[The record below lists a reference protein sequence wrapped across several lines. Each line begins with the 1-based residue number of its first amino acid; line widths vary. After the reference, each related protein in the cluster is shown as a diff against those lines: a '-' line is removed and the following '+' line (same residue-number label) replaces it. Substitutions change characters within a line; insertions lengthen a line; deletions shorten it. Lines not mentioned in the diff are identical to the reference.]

1 MFTNWLM
8 QGMVLIAKRPL
19 FWLLYCALLYPLL
32 AIGGFS
38 QIIGIVL
45 SVVCL
50 FVGVSI
56 AAACDDTSMVS
67 DKPIHVTAAIRQ
79 SLPLAIIA
87 GLALMLLWFAFKII
101 SDLLGGQIGNI
112 LQFFWQPN
120 FLNELTASHSW
131 LRISGKLYAIA
142 MVTLMFVILML
153 TTFGSWFS
161 FPLMIFKN
169 YRWSTAKQ
177 LGREAS
183 KKHSKTMSN
192 LMFFL
197 GFATVLALGLMPIL
211 TPEVYMV
218 TSIVMYISYRQVFM
232 ATQR

>member
-8 QGMVLIAKRPL
+8 QGMSLIAKNPL
-19 FWLLYCALLYPLL
+19 FWIIYCALLYPLL
-32 AIGGFS
+32 AVGSFS

-50 FVGVSI
+50 LVGVGV
-56 AAACDDTSMVS
+56 AAACDDSPEIS
-67 DKPIHVTAAIRQ
+67 DKPIRLSVAIRQ
-79 SLPLAIIA
+79 CLPLAIIA
-87 GLALMLLWFAFKII
+87 GFALMLLWFAFKVI

-120 FLNELTASHSW
+120 LLDELFATQSW
-131 LRISGKLYAIA
+131 LRLSGKLYAIA
-142 MVTLMFVILML
+142 MVALMFSILML

-169 YRWSTAKQ
+169 CRWSAAKQ

-183 KKHSKTMSN
+183 KRHSKTMSS

-197 GFATVLALGLMPIL
+197 GFATVIGLSLMPLL
-211 TPEVYMV
+211 TPEVYMI
-218 TSIVMYISYRQVFM
+218 TSILMYISYRQAF
-232 ATQR
+232 ASS